1 MLFFPAVCSH
11 NSGYGASSIRGLAII
26 PEPPR
31 LLVAMRNSVLPLEVQ
46 QVRINPVNA
55 NMASMGYGGGG
66 GGGGGADHGGGM
78 TPLIAQQ
85 MANRGAG
92 PAGGAA
98 GQVATNRYIT
108 VELRGVAYILTPPN
122 LQKASEAP
130 AGTAPG
136 EGATNTTAANGP

>member
-1 MLFFPAVCSH
+1 MTKR
-11 NSGYGASSIRGLAII
+11 SSPKYLLMPFDLEVSIDDRYVD
-26 PEPPR
+26 R

-55 NMASMGYGGGG
+55 NMAAMGYGG

-98 GQVATNRYIT
+98 GQVATSRYIT
-108 VELRGVAYILTPPN
+108 VEVRGVAYLLTPPN
-122 LQKASEAP
+122 LQKTEAP
-130 AGTAPG
+130 GGAAPA
-136 EGATNTTAANGP
+136 EGVTNTAVNGS